1 MHARELSSYRHRN
14 GLTLTLLGVLL
25 LILGPTLLALGWFG
39 PGMVLLLAM
48 PVLLILGIGK
58 LTEPKVSL
66 SINNHSL
73 SLHHR
78 RGGWSL
84 KWRDIQRIDQLSLG
98 SGFEKMDLPYIG
110 FRLKSPE
117 SILDTINT
125 RLAVGLLTEQ
135 RNVLLMALRSNCP
148 TCQADDLFE
157 ANHYRS
163 PTGKEYRGVL
173 GMLGQRMKRLREL
186 TGFDLLIAEEL
197 AGEEGLWTLKKYW
210 AKAQYPQ
217 EDEEV

>member
-1 MHARELSSYRHRN
+1 MHARELSSHRYRN
-14 GLTLTLLGVLL
+14 GLTLTLLGLLL
-25 LILGPTLLALGWFG
+25 LILGPTLLAFGWFG

-66 SINNHSL
+66 SLNHNSL

-84 KWRDIQRIDQLSLG
+84 RWQDIQRIDQLAIG
-98 SGFEKMDLPYIG
+98 SGFERMELPYIG
-110 FRLKSPE
+110 FRLKTPE
-117 SILDTINT
+117 ILLDTINT

-135 RNVLLMALRSNCP
+135 RNVLILALRTQSPNP
-148 TCQADDLFE
+148 QAEDLFE
-157 ANHYRS
+157 ASYYRS

-173 GMLGQRMKRLREL
+173 GMLGQRMKRFREL
-186 TGFDLLIAEEL
+186 TGFDVIIAEEL
-197 AGEEGLWTLKKYW
+197 AGEEGMWLLKKYW

-217 EDEEV
+217 ED